1 MVGVGAGVV
10 NLGGSLRLGRL
21 LVIQGDRPCGLATN
35 GIQGTTLRRDNLLR
49 LAVGDLVDDDL
60 LALHLLGG
68 GLAADL
74 RPSFSQCLRLRAL
87 GELGIGPF
95 APHGVGALGL
105 AALGGVVFLPALQG
119 VEGDSLPIHHLVD
132 GVLAPLRVGDLD
144 LGTLV
149 VRVLELL
156 GHIRP
161 EHRLVGAS
169 IVA

>member
-1 MVGVGAGVV
+1 MV
-10 NLGGSLRLGRL
+10 NLGGGVRLGRQ

-35 GIQGTTLRRDNLLR
+35 GIQGATFRWGSLLR
-49 LAVGDLVDDDL
+49 LATGDLVDDDL

-74 RPSFSQCLRLRAL
+74 RPGLAQRLRLGAL
-87 GELGIGPF
+87 GELGIRPL
-95 APHGVGALGL
+95 APHRVGALGF
-105 AALGGVVFLPALQG
+105 AALGGVVLLPAFQG
-119 VEGDSLPIHHLVD
+119 VEGNPLAVDHLVD

-149 VRVLELL
+149 VGVLELF

-169 IVA
+169 VVA